1 MEVFKE
7 CVMAQKSDSENVLW
21 PNNLILKCVMAQ
33 QVVLR
38 PYGPLIYDHSLRPN
52 STDHKIIDYIYIAHT
67 PVSVIRW
74 TIQNPA
80 DRSEFKPEG
89 GGSHPPGSFSWRIGL
104 RIDFRG

>member
-21 PNNLILKCVMAQ
+21 PNNLILKCVRAQ

-52 STDHKIIDYIYIAHT
+52 STDHEIIDYIYIAHT

-74 TIQNPA
+74 ITQNPA
-80 DRSEFKPEG
+80 DRSEFELKSG
-89 GGSHPPGSFSWRIGL
+89 GFRRI
-104 RIDFRG
+104 